1 MVVLS
6 NRVLTLEH
14 QRSNIN
20 RSNTGT
26 KIEFVTTGV
35 VLAMLQNGIESL
47 SNISHLLIDEVHERG
62 VEVDYLLTVLHE
74 WLKKFRHDEE
84 SVPPP
89 PKIVLMSATIDS
101 EKFANYFNNAPVL
114 KVSGRTYP
122 VDISYLSDVV
132 SMTKYVLEKDSFYAR
147 RDVEEEDM
155 IVSATEGR
163 ERSVKTVTSAEQV
176 LARIDPTKVNDEL
189 IETLI
194 VHLKPSLLVGCT
206 LLVFLP
212 GTASISRLYSR
223 LSSLS
228 IFTKKD
234 KIIKLHSTASKSSI
248 RDAFAPCSGVR
259 IVLSTNIAE
268 TGVTLPKV
276 NVVIDTGLV
285 KQIAFNERKGI
296 KSLIERFVSKASVR
310 GVHSQS

>member
-1 MVVLS
+1 MHT
-6 NRVLTLEH
+6 RKTF
-14 QRSNIN
+14 
-20 RSNTGT
+20 SNTNT
-26 KIEFVTTGV
+26 
-35 VLAMLQNGIESL
+35 QQ
-47 SNISHLLIDEVHERG
+47 
-62 VEVDYLLTVLHE
+62 VLHE
-74 WLKKFRHDEE
+74 WLKKFRHDED

-132 SMTKYVLEKDSFYAR
+132 SMTKYVLEKDSRYAR
-147 RDVEEEDM
+147 RDVEEEDT

-163 ERSVKTVTSAEQV
+163 ERSVKTVSSAEQV

-194 VHLKPSLLVGCT
+194 VHLKPSLQVGCT

-234 KIIKLHSTASKSSI
+234 RIIKLHSTASKSSI

-259 IVLSTNIAE
+259 SSKNFNHVTNTPTHSISKHRYE
-268 TGVTLPKV
+268 SCSPR
-276 NVVIDTGLV
+276 ISPRLV
-285 KQIAFNERKGI
+285 
-296 KSLIERFVSKASVR
+296 
-310 GVHSQS
+310 

>member
-1 MVVLS
+1 
-6 NRVLTLEH
+6 
-14 QRSNIN
+14 
-20 RSNTGT
+20 
-26 KIEFVTTGV
+26 
-35 VLAMLQNGIESL
+35 
-47 SNISHLLIDEVHERG
+47 
-62 VEVDYLLTVLHE
+62 
-74 WLKKFRHDEE
+74 
-84 SVPPP
+84 
-89 PKIVLMSATIDS
+89 
-101 EKFANYFNNAPVL
+101 
-114 KVSGRTYP
+114 
-122 VDISYLSDVV
+122 
-132 SMTKYVLEKDSFYAR
+132 
-147 RDVEEEDM
+147 M

-194 VHLKPSLLVGCT
+194 VHLKTSLLVGCT

-276 NVVIDTGLV
+276 NVVIDTGRV

-310 GVHSQS
+310 VVRFSHKIITESTL